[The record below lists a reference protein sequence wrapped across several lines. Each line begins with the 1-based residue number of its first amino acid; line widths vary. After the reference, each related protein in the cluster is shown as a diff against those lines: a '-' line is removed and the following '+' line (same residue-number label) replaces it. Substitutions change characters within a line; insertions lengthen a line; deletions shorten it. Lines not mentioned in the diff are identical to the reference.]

1 MLKPSSHSFSD
12 LSSLYWAG
20 KGGGWT
26 IFQRTALLFRT
37 SHSLVVHIEL
47 LLCLYCLKDFCP
59 GLQNRGNY
67 LRNIRMKAVGLFLE
81 IALYKAQSLARNSR
95 SSLTR
100 RRSLLNLTPF
110 LPSIQTFRAELLHF
124 RPTQKYDLF
133 CKLEAFRHFN
143 YLLNSFHWKKGVR
156 KDVNEHL
163 KAKNSSVLPIAT
175 SQSWWSPSDPM
186 RCRYANAIWHKGLS
200 LAAPNN
206 KYFQP
211 CKNITSA
218 PVNNIAKK
226 PRNTIL

>member
-1 MLKPSSHSFSD
+1 
-12 LSSLYWAG
+12 
-20 KGGGWT
+20 
-26 IFQRTALLFRT
+26 
-37 SHSLVVHIEL
+37 
-47 LLCLYCLKDFCP
+47 
-59 GLQNRGNY
+59 
-67 LRNIRMKAVGLFLE
+67 MKTVGLFLE
-81 IALYKAQSLARNSR
+81 IALYKAKSLARNSR

-100 RRSLLNLTPF
+100 RRSLLNLTLF

-218 PVNNIAKK
+218 PVNNTAKK

>member
-1 MLKPSSHSFSD
+1 MWFTSNCCYACTVS
-12 LSSLYWAG
+12 
-20 KGGGWT
+20 
-26 IFQRTALLFRT
+26 RTFA
-37 SHSLVVHIEL
+37 
-47 LLCLYCLKDFCP
+47 
-59 GLQNRGNY
+59 QN
-67 LRNIRMKAVGLFLE
+67 IPVKTVGLFLE
-81 IALYKAQSLARNSR
+81 IALYKAKSLARNSR

-100 RRSLLNLTPF
+100 RQSLLNLTLF

-143 YLLNSFHWKKGVR
+143 YLLNSFHWENGVR
-156 KDVNEHL
+156 KDVNKHL

-175 SQSWWSPSDPM
+175 SQSRWSPSDPM